1 MHPPRHTDF
10 APGERLPVTPLPPFD
25 LDPSSSG
32 AVLAPPHL
40 HSLADQIVHLNM
52 MEVKQLMDRIGGHFG
67 FADDDGGYDDDN
79 TGAAAGEGEEAE
91 VVEEKT
97 IFDLKLVAFDAK
109 AKIKVIKEIR
119 GVTSLG
125 LKEAKELVEGA
136 PVSSIFKTCSWM
148 MY

>member
-1 MHPPRHTDF
+1 
-10 APGERLPVTPLPPFD
+10 
-25 LDPSSSG
+25 
-32 AVLAPPHL
+32 
-40 HSLADQIVHLNM
+40 

-79 TGAAAGEGEEAE
+79 TGAAAGEGEAAE

-97 IFDLKLVAFDAK
+97 IFDLKLVGFDAK

-136 PVSSIFKTCSWM
+136 PVSSIFEACSWM